1 MQQTMTLVALCA
13 AGAEKVLSNE
23 LRKLDGEPAIRI
35 VDSGF
40 GRVRFE
46 TDLAGIYRSL
56 MALRSAD
63 RVLLEAAFFPAGDFD
78 ALFKGA
84 SAAPWEAYIPAG
96 MGLRVSRVRVN
107 RSRLAAV
114 TSIQA
119 VVHKAAAG
127 RLCGKQG
134 VERLPEQGPQ
144 AEIRVYVEKDSVSL
158 LLDLSGEPLFRRGY
172 RTEGGIAPLRE
183 TTAAAILL
191 LSGWK
196 RKFPLY
202 DPFCGAGTIL
212 VEAAMYAWDMAPGIR
227 RRFAL
232 SDLLVADRDIEEAV
246 REELVKKIN
255 FERTIRIAGSDA
267 DGRSVAMAKSNAE
280 RAYDL
285 ACGRPP
291 AKGARSVVRFP
302 FLPDIRTLEA
312 KDALPPQ
319 GEGGFEDSSGFIV
332 TNPPYGR
339 RLGDTAEAEKTY
351 GEMAGLPRRFPG
363 WKLAVISDNPGFES
377 FFGSKASSCREI
389 TNGAFP
395 AYFFQYDPGNRPG
408 PLVPE
413 GPGQRPGVPGQRS
426 GR

>member
-1 MQQTMTLVALCA
+1 MTAVALCA

-23 LRKLDGEPAIRI
+23 LRRIGGEPVIRI

-63 RVLLEAAFFPAGDFD
+63 RVLLETASFPAGDFD

-84 SAAPWEAYIPAG
+84 AAAPWEAYIPAG

-114 TSIQA
+114 TSVQA

-127 RLCGKQG
+127 RLCGKRG

-144 AEIRVYVEKDSVSL
+144 AEIRVYIEKNSASL
-158 LLDLSGEPLFRRGY
+158 LLDVSGEPLFKRGY

-183 TTAAAILL
+183 TTAASILL

-232 SDLLVADRDIEEAV
+232 SDLLIARQDIEEAV
-246 REELVKKIN
+246 REEMVKKIN
-255 FERTIRIAGSDA
+255 FERTIRIMGSDA
-267 DGRSVAMAKSNAE
+267 DGRSAAIAKSNAE

-291 AKGARSVVRFP
+291 VRGARPVVRLP

-312 KDALPPQ
+312 KDACPPPR
-319 GEGGFEDSSGFIV
+319 GKDDPEDTAGFIV

-351 GEMAGLPRRFPG
+351 GEMAGLRQRFPG
-363 WKLAVISDNPGFES
+363 WKLAVISDQSGFES
-377 FFGSKASSCREI
+377 FFGAKASSCREI

-395 AYFFQYDPGNRPG
+395 AYLYQYDP
-408 PLVPE
+408 
-413 GPGQRPGVPGQRS
+413 
-426 GR
+426 